1 MPVSEMCI
9 MIFENVISDYHITDH
24 VDAKKITH
32 SVSLTLWKTFFM
44 ISVGLT
50 QFSGI

>member
-1 MPVSEMCI
+1 MSVSEMCNK
-9 MIFENVISDYHITDH
+9 IFDNVISDYHITDH

-32 SVSLTLWKTFFM
+32 SVRLPLWKTFFM
-44 ISVGLT
+44 ISVGLI